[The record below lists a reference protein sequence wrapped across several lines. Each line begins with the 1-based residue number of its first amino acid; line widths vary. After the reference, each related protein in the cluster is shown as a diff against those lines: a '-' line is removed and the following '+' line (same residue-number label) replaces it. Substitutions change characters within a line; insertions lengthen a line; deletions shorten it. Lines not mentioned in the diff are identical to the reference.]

1 MRMLKW
7 ISRNIWK
14 DKIQNEEIYLK
25 IGIVLQMVLTYS
37 TESE

>member
-7 ISRNIWK
+7 ISRNTWK

>member
-1 MRMLKW
+1 MLKW
-7 ISRNIWK
+7 ISRNTWK

>member
-25 IGIVLQMVLTYS
+25 IGMVLKMVVTYS
-37 TESE
+37 MEKE

>member
-25 IGIVLQMVLTYS
+25 IGMVLKMVLTYS
-37 TESE
+37 MESE

>member
-7 ISRNIWK
+7 ISRNTWK
-14 DKIQNEEIYLK
+14 DKIQSEEIYLK

-37 TESE
+37 TKSE

>member
-7 ISRNIWK
+7 ISRNTWK

-25 IGIVLQMVLTYS
+25 IGMVLKMVLTYS